1 MNARI
6 VSVGLSV
13 VGLMS
18 ACGGGSG
25 KGHGGAGGGGLGGT
39 GGSSSCASVAGT
51 AAMNPDG
58 VLTNYPSLRITK
70 VQGDLAITTVYFK
83 VDTGSSFNTVRVW
96 GDLKNNG
103 SSQLCIPLYESFN
116 IGTQDVLVVVDGNP
130 YQSIGSVT
138 DVCVEPGG
146 MAAFTG
152 IQNNV
157 SATLLSSATSVS
169 YEFSGL
175 VLSPS
180 EIPEPN
186 DPTVL
191 SIGVRQVTGGWAL
204 GGQMRSGPMT
214 IYNLDVQAYI
224 RDPNGLLYDD
234 QDAFPSDLA
243 DIAPNTT
250 FDFVT
255 YATTAQFCDY
265 LRFDSFIE
273 GSMTA
278 AAFGDPNNPLQARRS
293 EAQRRKTA
301 IRTARGLL
309 SP

>member
-6 VSVGLSV
+6 VSVGLLV

-25 KGHGGAGGGGLGGT
+25 KGGGGGAGGSSGCGT
-39 GGSSSCASVAGT
+39 SVAGT
-51 AAMNPDG
+51 AATNPEG
-58 VLTNYPSLRITK
+58 ILTNYPSLHITK
-70 VQGDLAITTVYFK
+70 VQGDFTITTVYFT
-83 VDTGSSFNTVRVW
+83 VETGTSFSTVRVW

-103 SSQLCIPLYESFN
+103 PSQLCIPLYESFD

-130 YQSIGSVT
+130 YQSTFSSVT

-146 MAAFTG
+146 TAAFTG

-157 SATLLSSATSVS
+157 SASLLTNATSVS

-175 VLSPS
+175 VTSPG

-191 SIGVRQVTGGWAL
+191 SIETRQVTGGWAV

-214 IYNLDVQAYI
+214 IYNLDVQVYI

-234 QDAFPSDLA
+234 QDAFPGDLN
-243 DIAPNTT
+243 DIPPNTM
-250 FDFVT
+250 FDFET
-255 YATTAQFCDY
+255 YPTMAKFCDY

-278 AAFGDPNNPLQARRS
+278 AALGDPGNPREARRG
-293 EAQRRKTA
+293 EAQRRRA
-301 IRTARGLL
+301 ALRTARGLL
-309 SP
+309 SSSRPR